1 MGFKRPGHSLAYMA
15 YLDQLL
21 QKTRDTPTEAS
32 GAASAPQSQKVLID
46 SYGDVKIYRDS
57 REAVPTYEIE
67 SPHLRGEEKNV
78 LEALMEIAL
87 NVITV
92 EAGALTVEEKRQ
104 KYFQRIMEIIEQ
116 SPELKVPVNAKE
128 FYAKTVVREMVGYGL
143 IDQLTQDDQLEEI
156 MILGPNKPVYVYH
169 RKYDMVK
176 TNIIFYADSD
186 IRNLADR
193 IARAVNRRIDLQTP
207 LLDAR
212 LPDGTRV
219 NATVPPISIDGTTVT
234 LRKFKKDPLSVVD
247 LIQFGTIS
255 ADAAAFLWM
264 ASDGL
269 GAYPANVLVAGG
281 TASGKTTSLNMLT
294 GFVPNNE
301 RIVTIEDTA
310 ELNLPLQHW
319 IRLEVRP
326 RSIEGTGEVSMDDL
340 VKNSLRM
347 RPDRIIVGEVRGAEG
362 HTMFAAMNT
371 GHRGVMG
378 TVHANSAKETLVRLT
393 SPPIDVPLSMI
404 SSLNLIVMQNRIHD
418 RRKGAIRRITE
429 IAEVVPSEELAM
441 PTLQVLYQWDPI
453 ADTLRSTGIP
463 SFYMQLLSRYTGLN
477 TDDLNQE
484 VQHRSSM
491 LQKLGEQG
499 KRHINDVCGV
509 TQNYLA
515 SRRLKV

>member
-1 MGFKRPGHSLAYMA
+1 MA
-15 YLDQLL
+15 YLDQMLT
-21 QKTRDTPTEAS
+21 KAKEAPNVPT
-32 GAASAPQSQKVLID
+32 GPKNAPEGQKVLID
-46 SYGDVKIYRDS
+46 SYDAVKIYRDS
-57 REAVPTYEIE
+57 REAVPLYEIE
-67 SPHLRGEEKNV
+67 APHFRGEEKN
-78 LEALMEIAL
+78 LIEALMEIAL

-92 EAGALTVEEKRQ
+92 EASALTVEEKRQ
-104 KYFQRIMEIIEQ
+104 KYFQRIIEIIEQ
-116 SPELKVPVNAKE
+116 TPELKVPVNAKE
-128 FYAKTVVREMVGYGL
+128 FYAKAVVQEMVGYGI
-143 IDQLTQDDQLEEI
+143 IDVLTQDDQLEEI
-156 MILGPNKPVYVYH
+156 MIIGSNKPVYVYH

-176 TNIIFYADSD
+176 TNIMYYADSD

-219 NATVPPISIDGTTVT
+219 NATIPPISLDGTTIT

-247 LIQFGTIS
+247 LANYGTLS
-255 ADAAAFLWM
+255 YEAAAFLWM
-264 ASDGL
+264 ASDGI
-269 GAYPANVLVAGG
+269 GAYPANALVAGG
-281 TASGKTTSLNMLT
+281 TASGKTTALNMLT

-301 RIVTIEDTA
+301 RVITIEDTA

-319 IRLEVRP
+319 IRMEVRP
-326 RSIEGTGEVSMDDL
+326 PSIEGTGEVSMDDL

-404 SSLNLIVMQNRIHD
+404 SSLNLIIMINRIHD
-418 RRKGAIRRITE
+418 RRKGAIRRVTE
-429 IAEVVPSEELAM
+429 IAEVVPSDELKM
-441 PTLQVLYQWDPI
+441 PTLQTLYQWDPI
-453 ADTLRSTGIP
+453 ADVMRATGLP
-463 SFYMQLLSRYTGLN
+463 SFYLQLLSKYTGLS

-484 VQHRSSM
+484 IIKRTKILEQ
-491 LQKLGEQG
+491 LGKEG
-499 KRHINDVCGV
+499 KRNINDVCNV